1 MSKRKIEVT
10 YVELGE
16 TTTED
21 YLEALGIPYYA
32 DGRKPRLNNP
42 KSFMLTRIDGG
53 LRLIVWTGRKPTVAQ
68 IRAASK
74 YNCEICDKKML
85 IGDCVLSDMGWVCPK
100 CKKEYEEDE

>member
-1 MSKRKIEVT
+1 MISSR
-10 YVELGE
+10 ELMARRIPARARGRAE
-16 TTTED
+16 T
-21 YLEALGIPYYA
+21 AN
-32 DGRKPRLNNP
+32 KP

-53 LRLIVWTGRKPTVAQ
+53 LRLIVWTGRKPTEAQ